1 MHMPST
7 RNIVKD
13 FRVETAV
20 GERKCHAS
28 ATHTICAGEK
38 HFAYDDPGR
47 INICIK
53 CAPAI
58 LNVAESHIAKVR
70 QELQC

>member
-1 MHMPST
+1 MPNT

-20 GERKCHAS
+20 GARKCHAS
-28 ATHTICAGEK
+28 SLHTIKAGEK
-38 HFAYDDPGR
+38 HFAYNDPGR

-53 CAPAI
+53 CAPVI
-58 LNVAESHIAKVR
+58 LKVAESHVAKVR
-70 QELQC
+70 QELQ